1 MRPLRGE
8 SSCSGEMRGAES
20 LGKSS
25 ADIVEGSGTQPINSR
40 DLQGCAG
47 GLGCACAT
55 HTSVPE
61 DFPGRGEPQGVV
73 FIALSNAQRS
83 NPAQRGWCWGVGP
96 LWRSGA
102 RGPFTIGAV
111 FVLTQE
117 GCVAL
122 GSASRFPET
131 PSYTN

>member
-8 SSCSGEMRGAES
+8 SSCSGEMGGAES

-25 ADIVEGSGTQPINSR
+25 ADIMEGSGTQPIDSR
-40 DLQGCAG
+40 DLQGCVR
-47 GLGCACAT
+47 GLGRACAT
-55 HTSVPE
+55 NTSVPE
-61 DFPGRGEPQGVV
+61 DFPGRGEPQGGV

-83 NPAQRGWCWGVGP
+83 PPAQQCWCWGVGP

-102 RGPFTIGAV
+102 WVPFTIGAV
-111 FVLTQE
+111 FVLTEE

-122 GSASRFPET
+122 GSASRFPGT